1 MSAFSFPSVSRFLA
15 LRWLRPCP
23 GLVAVAICWGGLL
36 LLAQVSKANLVV
48 PDGVR
53 FEQGIE
59 FSNVAGQHLQLN
71 LAAPSGTG
79 PFPAVVCIHGGGFSK
94 GKRDAYNELC
104 LDLAQRGY
112 VALTVSYRLAP
123 AFPFPAAVQDCKAA
137 VRWLRAHAAQYNVD
151 PDRIGVTGSSAG
163 GHLAQFLGVTA
174 EVRNFDGEGYL
185 EQSSAVN
192 CVVNLFGPSDFTR
205 SHEKSVDAAEVLP
218 LFFKGVL
225 GQKRREYIIGSPLY
239 WVTPNAAP
247 TLCIHGTADRH
258 VPLEQTEWLV
268 DRLKASAVE
277 AELLKIEG
285 AGHGFSGENL
295 EAAKAALFRFFELHL
310 HP

>member
-1 MSAFSFPSVSRFLA
+1 MKRLQLSGFSGLLA
-15 LRWLRPCP
+15 LLQRPP
-23 GLVAVAICWGGLL
+23 HSRHALWGLFVFVVLYVAQPTAGN
-36 LLAQVSKANLVV
+36 LAV
-48 PDGVR
+48 PEGIK

-59 FSNVAGQHLQLN
+59 FSNVDSQHLQLN
-71 LAAPSGTG
+71 LAVPLGAG
-79 PFPAVVCIHGGGFSK
+79 PFPAVVCIHGGGFYT

-104 LDLAQRGY
+104 FELAKRGY
-112 VALTVSYRLAP
+112 VALTVTYRLAP
-123 AFPFPAAVQDCKAA
+123 EFPFPAAVQDCKTA

-151 PDRIGVTGSSAG
+151 PERIGITGSSAG

-174 EVRNFDGEGYL
+174 EVRKFEGEGYL
-185 EQSSAVN
+185 EHSSAVA

-205 SHEKSVDAAEVLP
+205 SQDKSVDAAEVLP
-218 LFFKGVL
+218 MFFRGIL
-225 GQKRREYIIGSPLY
+225 GPKRREYIIGSPLY

-247 TLCIHGTADRH
+247 TLCIHGTADKH

-277 AELLKIEG
+277 AELLKLEG
-285 AGHGFSGENL
+285 AGHGFHGGDL
-295 EAAKAALFRFFELHL
+295 EAAKAALFKFFELHL